1 MIKAATI
8 AGSDAS
14 GGALLAVCFADIS
27 MTGRKT

>member
-1 MIKAATI
+1 MDEKIELPKI
-8 AGSDAS
+8 